1 MNQKQ
6 AYQTII
12 GKLGPMQFSG
22 TRANDARELAS
33 KLARLAKQ
41 SLSGFNPEFNRTI
54 RFKAGG
60 SLTPQMLEE
69 AAKNRLM
76 RISFHDELA
85 SDGCIYFVV
94 KFEPIPQ
101 RA

>member
-1 MNQKQ
+1 MNQRQ

-22 TRANDARELAS
+22 QRANDAREFAT

-41 SLSGFNPEFNRTI
+41 SLSGISPEFNRTI

-60 SLTPQMLEE
+60 SLTPQMLER
-69 AAKNRLM
+69 AAETRNM
-76 RISFHDELA
+76 RVSFHDELA
-85 SDGCIYFVV
+85 KDGCIYFVA

>member
-6 AYQTII
+6 AYQTIV
-12 GKLGPMQFSG
+12 GKLGPMRFSG
-22 TRANDARELAS
+22 QRADYAREFAS

-60 SLTPQMLEE
+60 SLTPQMLER
-69 AAKNRLM
+69 AAGTRNM
-76 RISFHDELA
+76 VVSFHDELA
-85 SDGCIYFVV
+85 ENGCIYFVCR
-94 KFEPIPQ
+94 FEPIPQ